1 MKLDRIN
8 FDHFMIEV
16 KDIIKP
22 EHIALLNPNM
32 QVYYK
37 LGHIYL
43 ALYVFNSKLTVE
55 FAINTGK
62 KNEGDW
68 VGKIIEDAKKS
79 GMTSII
85 FLTAEGNTSVNQ
97 IAHKIGAKEEK
108 RIENYYS
115 TGETCIQYELSL

>member
-43 ALYVFNSKLTVE
+43 ALFYWKHLSVDSPC
-55 FAINTGK
+55 INY
-62 KNEGDW
+62 ESA
-68 VGKIIEDAKKS
+68 V
-79 GMTSII
+79 
-85 FLTAEGNTSVNQ
+85 LYTA
-97 IAHKIGAKEEK
+97 
-108 RIENYYS
+108 R
-115 TGETCIQYELSL
+115 L